1 MKQSL
6 ESQRKEINDCRAEI
20 TSLKMR
26 IEGARGRSDLASS
39 DSNTVQLR
47 SLESYLEE
55 IQLLQ
60 NEIEKL
66 RRLNSLNTVSVECGR
81 VVKGDG
87 AAENGVVE
95 LSKNNCTEPSPSIS
109 SVDIRNADSVS
120 PLVGTQDEP
129 RNAEKGLEASLL
141 SSNDNGPLATAQ
153 FLKDDQESSTESNG
167 LTIGT
172 DTLTATL
179 NVGKMVSSLLVS
191 HGLDK
196 FHHCIHFSLNY
207 ILIFQGL
214 ETIQILSD
222 ALPKIVPYVLI
233 NHREVL
239 TDKFLLFVFY
249 EIFFFFVFFWG
260 EWVQFYGNFLLQLS
274 WRYDW
279 DVSSFLS

>member
-1 MKQSL
+1 MKQSS

-26 IEGARGRSDLASS
+26 IEGARARSDLASS
-39 DSNTVQLR
+39 DTNTVQLR

-60 NEIEKL
+60 NEVEKL
-66 RRLNSLNTVSVECGR
+66 RRLNTLNTVSVECGR

-87 AAENGVVE
+87 DAENGVEE
-95 LSKNNCTEPSPSIS
+95 LSKNNCTEPSLSIS
-109 SVDIRNADSVS
+109 SVGIRSADSVS
-120 PLVGTQDEP
+120 PLVVTQDEP
-129 RNAEKGLEASLL
+129 RNAEKGSEASLL
-141 SSNDNGPLATAQ
+141 SSNDNGLLATAE
-153 FLKDDQESSTESNG
+153 FVKDDQESPAGSNG

-172 DTLTATL
+172 DTLAATL
-179 NVGKMVSSLLVS
+179 NVGKMVISLLVF
-191 HGLDK
+191 HGLHK
-196 FHHCIHFSLNY
+196 FHQCIYFSLNY

-239 TDKFLLFVFY
+239 IDKFLLFVFY
-249 EIFFFFVFFWG
+249 EIFFCNIFWYNVMG
-260 EWVQFYGNFLLQLS
+260 TFCYNFLGDMIVIFHLFYLN
-274 WRYDW
+274 Y
-279 DVSSFLS
+279 L